1 MPRNA
6 ESFESQVL
14 TYFRTASTEKVEM
27 LFGFIRPIVKERT
40 AGTPKKVSNRKPK
53 ADKPSPDTAAASAL
67 AERAGV

>member
-40 AGTPKKVSNRKPK
+40 AATPKKVATRKPK
-53 ADKPSPDTAAASAL
+53 ADKPSADTTSASAIP
-67 AERAGV
+67 AAGQ